1 MSVQAVFVFYRI
13 TDAFGIA
20 VEGFLPQR
28 EHTVGHRVEHA
39 AQADLI
45 RVIHQIEWGVAFIK
59 GSNLLSSG
67 HFTHAFPP

>member
-1 MSVQAVFVFYRI
+1 MGEQAVFVFYRI
-13 TDAFGIA
+13 TDALSVA

-45 RVIHQIEWGVAFIK
+45 RVIHQIKGGIAFIK
-59 GSNLLSSG
+59 GSNLLNPAY
-67 HFTHAFPP
+67 FTHAFPP

>member
-13 TDAFGIA
+13 ADALGVT

-28 EHTVGHRVEHA
+28 KNTVGHRVEHA
-39 AQADLI
+39 TQADLI
-45 RVIHQIEWGVAFIK
+45 RVIHQIEGGIAFIK
-59 GSNLLSSG
+59 GSNLLSPG